1 MSSKDIALR
10 VPVKMFDDLNRIAKN
25 ENRPRARIMRE
36 MLERGIE
43 ERAKNLRRSKEK
55 RRRLGLEER
64 ANNGS
69 K

>member
-10 VPVKMFDDLNRIAKN
+10 VPLKMFDDLNRIAKK

-43 ERAKNLRRSKEK
+43 ERKTD
-55 RRRLGLEER
+55 
-64 ANNGS
+64 GS

>member
-1 MSSKDIALR
+1 MILLRRKEEKMSSKDIALR

-25 ENRPRARIMRE
+25 ENRPRARVMRE

-43 ERAKNLRRSKEK
+43 ERAKN
-55 RRRLGLEER
+55 
-64 ANNGS
+64 GS

>member
-55 RRRLGLEER
+55 RTRLGLEER

-69 K
+69 E